1 MDKKRILEIPPED
14 LNSKDKALFM
24 LDRLVK
30 YYETILNEN
39 SRKTSD

>member
-1 MDKKRILEIPPED
+1 MDKKKILAQPPKN